1 MGEDA
6 LPRTERLRLRQSARV
21 RMSRTK
27 ATAPT
32 TPPATG
38 ALCDLGEE
46 SVGGEDNGE
55 LEEGDDIV
63 DEGGELM
70 EELTGRDDEGGELM
84 EELTGRDDDGG
95 DVVGVIARFGLSK
108 RLMCCVEAQRTNRTS
123 E

>member
-70 EELTGRDDEGGELM
+70 EGVIGE
-84 EELTGRDDDGG
+84 DDDDG
-95 DVVGVIARFGLSK
+95 DVVGVTARFGLLS
-108 RLMCCVEAQRTNRTS
+108 RLVCCVETQRTSRT
-123 E
+123 